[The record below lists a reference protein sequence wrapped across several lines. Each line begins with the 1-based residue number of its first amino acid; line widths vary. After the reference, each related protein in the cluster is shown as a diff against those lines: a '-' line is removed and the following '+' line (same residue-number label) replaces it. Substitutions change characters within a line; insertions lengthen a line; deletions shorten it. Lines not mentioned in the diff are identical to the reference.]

1 MITMLKQGKDYITDK
16 HGIYTEYVCSSATD
30 VANLQT
36 CQPAQIP
43 RPRTDHAP
51 AAQPLCQVRTAAPHP
66 CMCFQ
71 MSVLGCC

>member
-16 HGIYTEYVCSSATD
+16 HGIYT
-30 VANLQT
+30 LQT
-36 CQPAQIP
+36 CRPAQIP

-51 AAQPLCQVRTAAPHP
+51 AVRLLCQVRTAAPHP

>member
-16 HGIYTEYVCSSATD
+16 HGIIQSMCAQVQPM
-30 VANLQT
+30 LQT
-36 CQPAQIP
+36 CRPAQIP

-51 AAQPLCQVRTAAPHP
+51 AVRLLCQVRTAAPHP